1 MKSKMKMAILSII
14 LACAVFAIKAQAD
27 EKPPIGELLELEATA
42 YCYGEITADGSKV
55 REGICAAKR
64 SWMGL
69 TAIVYLQN
77 EDGSIGDFLGF
88 YEIKDTGG
96 EQRIKDG
103 KCIDIYMPSY
113 DDCMEFGRKKVIVK
127 LVEGKG

>member
-1 MKSKMKMAILSII
+1 MKSKLKMIFLSVALTLTIF
-14 LACAVFAIKAQAD
+14 AVKAHAD
-27 EKPPIGELLELEATA
+27 EQPPIDELVEMEATA
-42 YCYGEITADGSKV
+42 YCYGEITADGSRV

-64 SWMGL
+64 DWMGL

-77 EDGSIGDFLGF
+77 EDGSVGEFLGY

-96 EQRIKDG
+96 HEKIKAG
-103 KCIDIYMPSY
+103 KCIDIYMPSKA
-113 DDCMEFGRKKVIVK
+113 DCIEFGRQKVIVK